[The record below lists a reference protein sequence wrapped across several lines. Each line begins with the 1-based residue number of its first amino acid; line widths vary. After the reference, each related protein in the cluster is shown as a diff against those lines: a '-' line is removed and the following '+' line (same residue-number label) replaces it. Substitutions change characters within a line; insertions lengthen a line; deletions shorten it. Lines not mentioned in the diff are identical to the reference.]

1 MKGNGLMTGV
11 LALFF
16 FCQGARAQWST
27 PQRLTWN
34 SGYSQFPVVAVDSS
48 GRVHVSWQDDTPGNF
63 EIFYKRSADGGGS
76 WAAAERFTWDSAFS
90 HMPAIAVD
98 FSDVLHIL
106 WDDEPAGNNEIYH
119 KKSTDAGANWTA
131 NLRLTWTSTY
141 SFVPAVAVDSAH
153 NLHLVW
159 SDYAPGNFEIY
170 HKKSTDGGS
179 TWTAGQRLTWNAGAS
194 ISPKIGA
201 GPSGHLHVVWQ
212 DNTPGHDEVYYKRS
226 TDGGSTWS
234 ASQRL
239 TWSSTSSAYPEVG
252 VDSWDWLHVVW
263 QGSASGNTEA
273 LYRKSTNGGTTWTAS
288 RRLSWTSGVSFTP
301 MIAVDSS
308 DNLHVVWS
316 DDTPGNFE
324 IYYKKSTDGGEN
336 WTANER
342 LTWTSDYSWNP
353 AVAVDALGDVH
364 VVWEDTTPGNWEIY
378 YKSGK

>member
-1 MKGNGLMTGV
+1 
-11 LALFF
+11 
-16 FCQGARAQWST
+16 
-27 PQRLTWN
+27 
-34 SGYSQFPVVAVDSS
+34 
-48 GRVHVSWQDDTPGNF
+48 
-63 EIFYKRSADGGGS
+63 
-76 WAAAERFTWDSAFS
+76 
-90 HMPAIAVD
+90 
-98 FSDVLHIL
+98 
-106 WDDEPAGNNEIYH
+106 
-119 KKSTDAGANWTA
+119 
-131 NLRLTWTSTY
+131 
-141 SFVPAVAVDSAH
+141 
-153 NLHLVW
+153 
-159 SDYAPGNFEIY
+159 
-170 HKKSTDGGS
+170 
-179 TWTAGQRLTWNAGAS
+179 
-194 ISPKIGA
+194 
-201 GPSGHLHVVWQ
+201 VVWQ